1 MRLAILSV
9 KLLKTFIFV
18 FLTFGP
24 LTVFSQSQ
32 ALPNAFAHN
41 DYFHNRPLFD
51 ALDNGYTNIEA
62 DIFLRRGKL
71 IVAHIIP
78 WFKGGRTLDSLYLKP
93 LKKHIANNGN
103 KVYKGYNEPVI
114 LMIDIK
120 SDAEDTY
127 AALEK
132 VLDHYKDILSGY
144 ENGGLIKRQV
154 TIVLSGHK
162 PYNML
167 KAEKTRYAF
176 IDEDLR
182 DSGKDQTPNVYQLS
196 SCKYSKIL
204 NWDGDGLLPEKD
216 REMLRAYCR
225 RVHSYHSK
233 VRLWASPEKQ
243 NCWGQLLDCGVDLI
257 NTDKLVDLKVFLIA
271 REKERERKGNK
282 QIHPQDQ
289 IPEVL
294 YTNAAASIPHEET
307 AAEK

>member
-1 MRLAILSV
+1 MRPAILSV

-18 FLTFGP
+18 LLSFGP
-24 LTVFSQSQ
+24 LTVFPQSQ

-41 DYFHNRPLFD
+41 DYFHARPLFD

-71 IVAHIIP
+71 VVAHIIP

-93 LKKHIANNGN
+93 LAQYIAGNGN
-103 KVYKGYNEPVI
+103 KVYKGYNEPII

-120 SDAEDTY
+120 SDAEATY

-132 VLDHYKDILSGY
+132 VLARYTDILSGY
-144 ENGGLIKRQV
+144 ENGEIIKRQV

-162 PYNML
+162 PYEML

-182 DSGKDQTPNVYQLS
+182 DSGKDKTPNVYQLS

-204 NWDGDGLLPEKD
+204 TWNGDGDLPDED
-216 REMLRAYCR
+216 RERLSAYCR

-243 NCWGQLLDCGVDLI
+243 NCWEQLLDCGVDLI
-257 NTDKLVDLKVFLIA
+257 NTDKLADLKVFLI
-271 REKERERKGNK
+271 ERERKENRNR
-282 QIHPQDQ
+282 QIHPQNQ
-289 IPEVL
+289 AREVL
-294 YTNAAASIPHEET
+294 YTNASASIRREET
-307 AAEK
+307 TAEK